1 MGHVTSPVEIEI
13 TEPLTIENT
22 ELGIEEPWAVIVWD
36 DPINLMHYVTYVFK
50 KIFGFPDAKANKLM
64 LDVHEKGRASV
75 FTGDKLE
82 AEKYVYKL
90 HGFGLWATLE
100 QNK

>member
-1 MGHVTSPVEIEI
+1 MTSPLEIKPELSFSEKTEI
-13 TEPLTIENT
+13 SKDD
-22 ELGIEEPWAVIVWD
+22 PWTVVVWN

-50 KIFGFPDAKANKLM
+50 KIFGYGDTKANKLM
-64 LDVHEKGRASV
+64 LDVHEKGRANV
-75 FTGDKLE
+75 FIGDKLE
-82 AEKYVYKL
+82 SEKYVYKL